1 MIKRLRSLDSQLL
14 LFIAGTVFYGITMG
28 LSETSFN
35 NFLSDTYQMGAD
47 ERGRLEFP
55 RELPGFLVAV
65 FAGALFFFSELHIAI
80 LSMILMAVGLAGIG
94 LYGENYTVMMAA
106 MIVWSIGMHLAMPV
120 IKTIS
125 LSLAQ
130 EGRGG
135 TMLGRLGGIRTGAA
149 IIGSGLV
156 WLGLGETQWA
166 YMPIFIGA
174 ALACVLS
181 AGSMM
186 LMKPIKGQEGKRPK
200 FIFRKKYWL
209 FYLLNILY
217 GARKQVFIT
226 FGPWVLVKVFGEP
239 VSTIAELT
247 VVASVFGMLLSP
259 QIGYLIDRLGE
270 RMVLM
275 IDAALLMGVCLGY
288 GYAEHLPMSYA
299 IGIIYVSFVLDQVL
313 FVVGIARTT
322 YLNKIAT
329 KKDDVTASLSLGVT
343 VDHAISMSIPTV
355 GGIVWIYYGYQYVFI
370 GAACIGF
377 LTLFASSLIRIPPRQ
392 PAPQVEAQAAG
403 G

>member
-1 MIKRLRSLDSQLL
+1 MIRRIRSLDSQLL
-14 LFIAGTVFYGITMG
+14 FFIAGTIFYGISMG

-65 FAGALFFFSELHIAI
+65 FAGALFFFSELHVAI
-80 LSMILMAVGLAGIG
+80 ISMILMAIGLAGVG
-94 LYGENYTVMMAA
+94 MYGEDYTIMLVA
-106 MIVWSIGMHLAMPV
+106 MIVWSIGMHLSMPV
-120 IKTIS
+120 IRAIS
-125 LSLAQ
+125 LNLAQ

-174 ALACVLS
+174 ALACVLC

-186 LMKPIKGQEGKRPK
+186 LMKPIHGQEGKRPK

-209 FYLLNILY
+209 FYLLNILF

-247 VVASVFGMLLSP
+247 VIASVLGMFLSP
-259 QIGYLIDRLGE
+259 QIGYLVDRLGE
-270 RMVLM
+270 RFVLM
-275 IDAALLMGVCLGY
+275 VDAMLLMGVCLGY
-288 GYAEHLPMSYA
+288 GYAEYLPLSYA

-322 YLNKIAT
+322 YLDKIAV
-329 KKDDVTASLSLGVT
+329 KKEDVTASLSLGVT
-343 VDHAISMSIPTV
+343 IDHTISMSIPTL
-355 GGIVWIYYGYQYVFI
+355 GGLIWIFYGYQYVFI
-370 GAACIGF
+370 GAAGVAL
-377 LTLFASSLIRIPPRQ
+377 LTLIAAGFIRVPPPQ
-392 PAPQVEAQAAG
+392 PAQQVDTQAAG